1 MSVLLKVLTK
11 LSNYDWS
18 CNCDSVQYFE
28 VKGAKSDM
36 KVGCWTQ
43 DWQHCCIGDQ
53 SRLTMELLLESG

>member
-53 SRLTMELLLESG
+53 SRL